1 MIRILTDSAIVC
13 TFALAFGAI
22 PVAAQIPPTTLDSA
36 QVAAWREDLAFMAR
50 EMEQRHRNLYHTV
63 SRAAFD
69 SAVAALDHRIPSLQR
84 HQIIIEL
91 ARIVALVQDGHT
103 NVAPT
108 RDPKIGFSTLPVK
121 LYFFQ
126 DGLFIRAA
134 HRSQAGL
141 AGAKILRIGRFTPD
155 QAYARVRELVG
166 RDNEMDARFFAP
178 FLLAMPE
185 VLHGLGIS
193 SRVDQATFEIERAG
207 RRETVTLRAVAPA
220 FMMPPDTDVSWW
232 PDSSWTDMRRPGPRP
247 LWLREN
253 PLTEYWAQYL
263 PDERMLYVQY
273 NKVANKEGEPLPQFS
288 RRIRAMVD
296 SAPVERVV
304 LDLRLNRG
312 GNGTLNRP
320 LVRSLIAMRKLEGP
334 GKLFVLIGRSTF
346 SAAQF
351 LVNDLEQYTDA
362 VFVGEPTGGKAN
374 SYGDSRKIT
383 LPHSGL
389 TVRVSTL
396 WWQEDPRDTRE
407 WKAPDVAAEL
417 TSEAYRNN
425 RDPALEAVR
434 EYRAAQP
441 LVDRMQAAL
450 AGGSAEDA
458 IRLYREYHADPRH
471 RYVDSEEDLTV
482 LGYQLLDGSHFEAA
496 IRVLG
501 LNAAEHP
508 RSTNAHDSLGEAYM
522 RAGRKEHAA
531 RSFRRALEI
540 DPKNA
545 NARNLLMQLEPGAS
559 GR

>member
-1 MIRILTDSAIVC
+1 MAC
-13 TFALAFGAI
+13 TFALTFGAI
-22 PVAAQIPPTTLDSA
+22 PVASQVRPPTLDSA
-36 QVAAWREDLAFMAR
+36 QVAGWREDLAFMAR

-63 SRAAFD
+63 SRATFD
-69 SAVAALDHRIPSLQR
+69 SAVAALHHRIPSLQR

-134 HRSQAGL
+134 HRSHAGL
-141 AGAKILRIGRFTPD
+141 AGARVLRIGRFTPD

-178 FLLAMPE
+178 FLLVMPE
-185 VLHGLGIS
+185 VLHGVGIS

-207 RRETVTLRAVAPA
+207 RRETVTLRAVGPA
-220 FMMPPDTDVSWW
+220 LMMPSDTDVSWW
-232 PDSSWTDMRRPGPRP
+232 PDSSWTDMRRTGPPP

-273 NKVANKEGEPLPQFS
+273 NKVADKEGEPLPQFS
-288 RRIRAMVD
+288 SRIRAFVD
-296 SAPVERVV
+296 SAPVERIV

-312 GNGTLNRP
+312 GNGMLNRP
-320 LVRSLIAMRKLEGP
+320 LVRSLIGSKLEGP

-362 VFVGEPTGGKAN
+362 VFVGEPSGGKAN

-417 TSEAYRNN
+417 TSDAYLNN

-434 EYRAAQP
+434 SYRAEPP
-441 LVDRMQAAL
+441 LIERMEAAL
-450 AGGSAEDA
+450 AGESAEDA
-458 IRLYREYHADPRH
+458 IHRYRDYYADPRH
-471 RYVDSEEDLTV
+471 RYVDSEADLNL
-482 LGYQLLDGSHFEAA
+482 LGYQLLDARRFEAA
-496 IRVLG
+496 IAVLS
-501 LNAAEHP
+501 LNATEHP
-508 RSTNAHDSLGEAYM
+508 RSSNAHDSLGEAYM
-522 RAGRKEHAA
+522 MAGRKEQAV

-545 NARNLLMQLEPGAS
+545 NARNLLTQLEFQGS